1 MINLQAVVL
10 GSALLL
16 LSPLGFANPVSN
28 ATIVKWLINPESAQ
42 GSPQKIQFE
51 KTQAIKLANGEQALL
66 SSVQFAEAGRNFWG
80 GYILTRPDL
89 KKSLILEKFGGQ
101 ANEFKVLSNAHPMT
115 LLQLSAAGSG
125 QGDIDQT
132 DYIVGFKG
140 WVAQVLYEADN
151 FSHGFGRYTAL
162 MTRNSNVRNKP
173 RAMIL
178 RIKSLRLSSRK
189 QCVIIKALVL
199 IKFQPKLIA
208 AKPERLILNFPD

>member
-1 MINLQAVVL
+1 MIKPSVLVL
-10 GSALLL
+10 GSALLV

-28 ATIVKWLINPESAQ
+28 ATIVKWLINPDSAQ
-42 GSPQKIQFE
+42 GSPQKIQIE

-125 QGDIDQT
+125 QGDVDQT

-140 WVAQVLYEADN
+140 WVAQVLYEADS
-151 FSHGFGRYTAL
+151 FSHGFGRYTAVDDPQQQCEEQT
-162 MTRNSNVRNKP
+162 TRYDFKDKKPAPQLTETVRYYKGP
-173 RAMIL
+173 CIDKIPA
-178 RIKSLRLSSRK
+178 
-189 QCVIIKALVL
+189 KAYRSKTRTINL
-199 IKFQPKLIA
+199 KFS
-208 AKPERLILNFPD
+208 